1 VHDFPP
7 SLDKIER
14 KEYDI
19 CVIGAGPAGEPCEDE
34 QGTALAPV
42 LTTGLVGLMLCSAL
56 ARFGG
61 HKILLVDSRH
71 EPTSGEHRPFSHLPL
86 SSIAD

>member
-19 CVIGAGPAGEPCEDE
+19 CVIGAGPAGEPCENE
-34 QGTALAPV
+34 QVTALAPA
-42 LTTGLVGLMLCSAL
+42 LTTGIVGLMLCSAL

-61 HKILLVDSRH
+61 HKILLVDSRD
-71 EPTSGEHRPFSHLPL
+71 EPTSGEHRRLPSPFF